1 MKNSLLIHHNNV
13 APLNFIDKKI
23 KFNLINGDLDK
34 YITDNI
40 IPQIKNINPSILY
53 IKDNLSSNYLELYGL
68 YLSYHIRLSKELN
81 DKRYIPIVILSDL
94 DGYILNKLNS
104 IGHILFTKNIFITQN
119 SKESIGKFSKLK
131 LKNLTSKEYQNSFL
145 NLINIEPPENSTS
158 HNIANEWAIYRWAEF
173 LKVESKSIQS
183 NNNKINSMLYFK
195 YLLAKNPIKKDR
207 AIGCKRV
214 KNSGKILYIDDEWKN
229 GWSDI
234 FESYFNKSS
243 NIDFETFEY
252 EFKDKNIFQVGIDIQ
267 KMVEECNP
275 DLVILDL
282 RLIEN
287 DHRNI
292 NREDISNYTGIK
304 ILEDIKKIN
313 QGIQVLMLTATS
325 KSTILDK
332 LYEYDILGYIKK
344 EHPLDKHISTKD
356 NLNKLAYLVDMGLE
370 KSYLKE
376 IWCIQNSILKLDL
389 SNEIKFEVTSVFEI
403 LDSGMDKRYTYAMLS
418 IFQSLEEINNI
429 YINDKTGRWID
440 NNREIEV
447 KRYTKPKILEILY
460 KRLELNDFN
469 NDIDDIAKMRKDAI
483 HPPQKSIYKKPTK
496 ENILTWFKMLETILE
511 KVSNDKPNN

>member
-1 MKNSLLIHHNNV
+1 MKKLLIHNDNT
-13 APLNFIDKKI
+13 
-23 KFNLINGDLDK
+23 NLIDSFSSSIKVSFSNEIDS
-34 YITDNI
+34 YIDNNI
-40 IPQIKNINPSILY
+40 IKKLEKVDFNIIY

-68 YLSYHIRLSKELN
+68 RVAYHIRLSAQLK
-81 DKRYIPIVILSDL
+81 DKRFAPIVILSDI
-94 DGYILNKLNS
+94 DETVLNRLEPMAK
-104 IGHILFTKNIFITQN
+104 ILFTKNIFLIKN
-119 SKESIGKFSKLK
+119 SKEAFDDFKDSDL
-131 LKNLTSKEYQNSFL
+131 NYLTTREYQNSFL
-145 NLINIEPPENSTS
+145 NLIKVEPPENSTT
-158 HNIANEWAIYRWAEF
+158 HDIANEWAIYRWAEF
-173 LKVESKSIQS
+173 LKIESEAIAK
-183 NNNKINSMLYFK
+183 NRDKIASMLYFK

-234 FESYFNKSS
+234 FESYFNKNS
-243 NIDFETFEY
+243 NIDFGTFEY
-252 EFKDKNIFQVGIDIQ
+252 QFKDKNIFQVSIDIQ
-267 KMVEECNP
+267 TEVKDCNP

-287 DHRNI
+287 DHKNI

-313 QGIQVLMLTATS
+313 QGIQILMLTATS

-344 EHPLDKHISTKD
+344 EHPLDRNISTKD
-356 NLNKLAYLVDMGLE
+356 NLNKLAYLIDMGLE

-376 IWCIQNSILKLDL
+376 IWCIQNSILKLNL

-403 LDSGMDKRYTYAMLS
+403 LDSDMEKRYTYAMLS

-460 KRLELNDFN
+460 KRLELNNFN

-496 ENILTWFKMLETILE
+496 ENILTWFKMLQTILE
-511 KVSNDKPNN
+511 KVSDDKPNS